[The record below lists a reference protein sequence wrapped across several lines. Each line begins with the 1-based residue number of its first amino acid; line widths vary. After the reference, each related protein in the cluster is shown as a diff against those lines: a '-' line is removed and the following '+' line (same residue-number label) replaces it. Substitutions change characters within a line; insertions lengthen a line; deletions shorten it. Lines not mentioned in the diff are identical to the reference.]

1 MLRLSLCPDYLFLI
15 LKFSDDFLL
24 LAQHFIQSDLMEDGQ
39 VAGTY
44 ALDREEDDPTD
55 FEYDGE
61 VPPSDSTDDGE
72 SSGESSESEDFADD
86 ADAEAAD
93 PRDAD
98 IRTAAQGG
106 TPDPFLEQFL
116 AEWSDDDS
124 VSKVGDSDAAPRA
137 RPPKALAKRTSA
149 AGSSSTAAPSKV
161 ARTAPTAPKGK
172 QPQATVARAPTGLAP
187 LGR

>member
-1 MLRLSLCPDYLFLI
+1 MLRLSLSPDYLFLI
-15 LKFSDDFLL
+15 LKFSDNFLL
-24 LAQHFIQSDLMEDGQ
+24 LAQHFIQSDLMEDDQ

-44 ALDREEDDPTD
+44 APDREEDDPAD
-55 FEYDGE
+55 VEYDGE

-72 SSGESSESEDFADD
+72 SSGESSEPEDSADD

-93 PRDAD
+93 T
-98 IRTAAQGG
+98 RTAAQGG
-106 TPDPFLEQFL
+106 TPDPSLEQFL

-124 VSKVGDSDAAPRA
+124 VSKVGDSDAAPRT
-137 RPPKALAKRTSA
+137 RPLKALAKRTPA

-172 QPQATVARAPTGLAP
+172 QPQAAAARKRT
-187 LGR
+187 